1 MNTTVPNLP
10 PLSQTTE
17 LRCSCGC
24 KLFDTKTMV
33 RKVSRFLFNTA
44 LNQDVIL
51 PIPILTCSECGE
63 ILPDSV
69 PVELRKADG
78 TDNI

>member
-1 MNTTVPNLP
+1 
-10 PLSQTTE
+10 
-17 LRCSCGC
+17 
-24 KLFDTKTMV
+24 MV